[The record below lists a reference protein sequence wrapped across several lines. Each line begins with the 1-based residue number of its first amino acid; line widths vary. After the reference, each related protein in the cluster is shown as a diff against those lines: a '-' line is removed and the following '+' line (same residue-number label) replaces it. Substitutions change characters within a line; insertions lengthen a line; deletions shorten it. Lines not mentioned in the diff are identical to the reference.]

1 MKRCFIIT
9 FTGMSKILCLENL
22 TLNIGNVRKV
32 INFMINITSPSGLK
46 SLKAAI
52 VSAAHNFLFCVA
64 EGQMKVWYYK
74 FVLKRRIEIRR
85 W

>member
-1 MKRCFIIT
+1 MA
-9 FTGMSKILCLENL
+9 KILCLENL

-32 INFMINITSPSGLK
+32 INFIMINITSPSGLK
-46 SLKAAI
+46 SLKAVI
-52 VSAAHNFLFCVA
+52 VSAAHNFLLCVA
-64 EGQMKVWYYK
+64 EGQMKIWCHK